1 MADLILEIT
10 GIKRQYLGSK
20 LLQQLQVPQ
29 ILPIPNEKLWF
40 VNMPD
45 YDFDVKQTL
54 VEFLIKLFKT
64 LIGEG
69 DDISEWGSSCSE

>member
-10 GIKRQYLGSK
+10 GIERKHLVK
-20 LLQQLQVPQ
+20 KFLEQLQVPQ
-29 ILPIPNEKLWF
+29 ILPIPDEFLWF

-54 VEFLIKLFKT
+54 TEFLTKLFKT